1 MYEKVTK
8 ILDVS
13 KERDVDISVARDMLI
28 HEDRENMAEY
38 ESAFDYIKTYYK
50 YITSC
55 RVAGDD
61 ESIIKFCKLYEDGDK
76 ESIKK
81 ILEEFNK

>member
-1 MYEKVTK
+1 
-8 ILDVS
+8 
-13 KERDVDISVARDMLI
+13 
-28 HEDRENMAEY
+28 MAEY
-38 ESAFDYIKTYYK
+38 ESAFDIIKTYYK

-81 ILEEFNK
+81 ILKEFDK